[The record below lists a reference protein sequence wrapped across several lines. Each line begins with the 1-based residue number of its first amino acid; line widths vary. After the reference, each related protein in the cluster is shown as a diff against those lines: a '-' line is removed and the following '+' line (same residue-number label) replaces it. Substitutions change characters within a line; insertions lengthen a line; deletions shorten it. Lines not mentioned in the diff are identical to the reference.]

1 MVNRRNRPVTLAF
14 CEDLRMPRS
23 EVHLDSACPR
33 SSRVGALIY
42 DPKAGW
48 RWRHNTLCCLSRSW
62 TKATCLCS
70 ILGSP
75 VPVVMTTSV
84 SSIIKSIACTFY
96 ILLHSTFEYLRWEGQ
111 PIHAMPDSEFSSFGA
126 GFGLWFPLQPSAA
139 CTTCALGI
147 PDGTADAFAEER
159 LRTSWCDIVL
169 MIGASIIELLI
180 WKYPLRICQVAQ
192 GSW

>member
-84 SSIIKSIACTFY
+84 SSIIKIIACFVRLYVLFTSFY
-96 ILLHSTFEYLRWEGQ
+96 ILPSSTFGGRANQSMRCPILNSHHLAQALACDSLCSPLQLVQLARWESQ
-111 PIHAMPDSEFSSFGA
+111 MELQMPSRRSVCGHRGVISCWWSAHPSLNFWFGNT
-126 GFGLWFPLQPSAA
+126 P
-139 CTTCALGI
+139 C
-147 PDGTADAFAEER
+147 
-159 LRTSWCDIVL
+159 
-169 MIGASIIELLI
+169 
-180 WKYPLRICQVAQ
+180 
-192 GSW
+192 GSVR